1 MYTMTETTLAEI
13 MDLVYVTDYDDLI
26 PYEVAKDYPIY
37 TYEEVIAKIDA
48 AIRGN

>member
-13 MDLVYVTDYDDLI
+13 MDLVYDMNCDLI
-26 PYEVAKDYPIY
+26 PYEVAKDYPMY

-48 AIRGN
+48 ASGGN

>member
-1 MYTMTETTLAEI
+1 MTETDLAEI
-13 MDLVYVTDYDDLI
+13 MDLVYDMNCDII
-26 PYEVAKDYPIY
+26 PWEVAKYYPIY